1 MLPFRV
7 FGKLQPRS
15 GHPTALSPRP
25 LLHPRHS
32 TPFISNSFRTLSRN
46 GRTSTS
52 FLSIACRLFPSQW
65 GCTPPCYFHRL
76 PRLQSPRF
84 PVVHR
89 ISLRSVTKCSSRNP
103 FALTTIH
110 FHVGCTPLPSFYRVK
125 TDQEM
130 TNFNCNN
137 DPSRG
142 HPRSSTRGQ
151 SSPCPP
157 FASRPCNC
165 LVDYSDSTFS
175 MPIPAGCS
183 FHPTERPRSQ
193 A

>member
-1 MLPFRV
+1 MWVGGRSFAAVLDCLLLGCPV
-7 FGKLQPRS
+7 FVPHGRTRGS
-15 GHPTALSPRP
+15 
-25 LLHPRHS
+25 HS
-32 TPFISNSFRTLSRN
+32 TPQNCHSTQQFGRSPDRLQNALPATLSFDN
-46 GRTSTS
+46 D
-52 FLSIACRLFPSQW
+52 
-65 GCTPPCYFHRL
+65 
-76 PRLQSPRF
+76 
-84 PVVHR
+84 
-89 ISLRSVTKCSSRNP
+89 P
-103 FALTTIH
+103 FSW
-110 FHVGCTPLPSFYRVK
+110 GCTPLPSLYRIK

-142 HPRSSTRGQ
+142 RPRSSTRGQ

-157 FASRPCNC
+157 FASRLCNC